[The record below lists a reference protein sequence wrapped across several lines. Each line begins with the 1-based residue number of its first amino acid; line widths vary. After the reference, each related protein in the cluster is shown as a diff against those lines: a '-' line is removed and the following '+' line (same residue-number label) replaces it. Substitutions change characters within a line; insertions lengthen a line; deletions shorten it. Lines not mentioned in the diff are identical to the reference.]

1 MSLSSKLIEQRDA
14 LVAEVDA
21 TIAAED
27 VTAEALDD
35 ASKKQEEIA
44 ALDERIATA
53 VANEKRTAELAE
65 ARKEAG
71 VKPFATATVTR
82 EAMTYDK
89 NGTNSY
95 FRDMYLAQR
104 TNDPAAWDR
113 LRQHN
118 KEVDTEIR
126 NGKFEYRDI
135 SRTDGSGGDFVPPI
149 YLINE
154 YAEFARAAR
163 VSADLLTGMALPTG
177 TDSINVPAIT
187 TGTKVAFQTADNAA
201 TTTRDL
207 VTSTVTAPVR
217 TISGYQNASI
227 QLVEQSPLAGGLDRM
242 IFADLMADYALQ
254 LNTAVLGNGDGTS
267 GTIQGLVNKYNDSTN
282 SIPVTWTETTPTAA
296 NGLKAIA
303 QAISKVTTNRFRKA
317 DAIIMSPQMWYWFVS
332 SVDNANRPLV
342 VPAAAGPFNAGGVL
356 TAPGAPAGL
365 VGTIHGVPV
374 YVDATMPNN
383 LGAGTNQ
390 TPILVGKFDDSYLF
404 ESGVKTRVLPDVLSA
419 NLTIRF
425 QVYGYTAL
433 AHRFAKNVSV
443 ITGTG
448 TIVPS
453 GF

>member
-14 LVAEVDA
+14 LVAEVES
-21 TIAAED
+21 TLAADE
-27 VTAEALDD
+27 VSAEALDA
-35 ASKKQEEIA
+35 ASAKQDEIS
-44 ALDERIATA
+44 ALDARIATA
-53 VANEKRTAELAE
+53 EANEKRTAELAE
-65 ARKEAG
+65 SRKESK
-71 VKPFATATVTR
+71 VATFGAATVLR

-89 NGTNSY
+89 GGEHSY
-95 FRDMYLAQR
+95 FRDL
-104 TNDPAAWDR
+104 TNATLRNDRASFDR
-113 LRQHN
+113 LHRHMQ
-118 KEVDTEIR
+118 EVAVET
-126 NGKFEYRDI
+126 RDI
-135 SRTDGSGGDFVPPI
+135 SRTDGAAGDFVPPI

-163 VSADLLTGMALPTG
+163 VSADRLTTMALPAG
-177 TDSINVPAIT
+177 TDSINIPAIT
-187 TGTKVAFQTADNAA
+187 LGSKTAFQSADNAA

-207 VTSTVTAPVR
+207 VTTTVSAPVR
-217 TISGYQNASI
+217 TISGYENASI

-242 IFADLMADYALQ
+242 IFGDLMADYALQ

-282 SIPVTWTETTPTAA
+282 SIPVTWTETTPTAS

-317 DAIIMSPQMWYWFVS
+317 DAIIMSPQMWYWFIS
-332 SVDNANRPLV
+332 SVDSANRPLV
-342 VPAAAGPFNAGGVL
+342 VPVAAGPFNAGGVV
-356 TAPGAPAGL
+356 TDAGAAAGL

-374 YVDATMPNN
+374 YIDATMPNN

-390 TPILVGKFDDSYLF
+390 SPILVGKFDDSYLF

-419 NLTIRF
+419 NLTVRF
-425 QVYGYTAL
+425 QVYGYVGL
-433 AHRFAKNVSV
+433 AHRFSKNVSV

-448 TIVPS
+448 TIVPT